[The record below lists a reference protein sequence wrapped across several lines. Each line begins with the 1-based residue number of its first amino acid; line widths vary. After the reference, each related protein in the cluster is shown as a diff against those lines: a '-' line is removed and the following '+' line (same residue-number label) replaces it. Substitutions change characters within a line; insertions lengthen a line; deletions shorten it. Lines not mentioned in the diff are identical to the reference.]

1 MANYA
6 EALDRVRQQTERNY
20 ADREE
25 GGGAIQGV
33 FTGILNELNKD
44 LDPANV
50 GEPLSVYG
58 QLLDSVVPFKQK
70 QIEDSAKLQA
80 RLEQAKFTAGAPLR
94 AEDRAEELK
103 ATLERDRV
111 ARAVTAEN
119 ALKEQLPTLQVDEES
134 NKEFI
139 RTAIKNNPSLAA
151 TIVSRNAPKNK
162 HLFRVFDKGAE
173 PGIEAGE
180 KIYTDEI
187 TGRQLYSTGDKKY
200 INLNY
205 HHSRLGKTFRDRL
218 IDKGFSP
225 DELRKLSFEDR
236 EKLFSNKN
244 FRDVLKQT
252 VDTITPEL
260 LQSHEIYQQV
270 LEERTADINTSLKNR
285 SSLISQD
292 IAKYERDAAKAR
304 QEAFDKGEG
313 PEYKATVKAITDK
326 LTSLREKRLEIQLDG
341 RFQQTIRAMVHRKAF
356 ALSLLKKQKVSLG
369 TARVNINTAIQLS
382 MNDEALKRY
391 KKELQYYYGIATGKV
406 PTGSTST
413 TGASDQT
420 PLAAGHGKVPSLA
433 TNKAQRLLPSNPPE
447 TPGY

>member
-25 GGGAIQGV
+25 GGGAIQDV

-58 QLLDSVVPFKQK
+58 QALDSIIPFKQK

-80 RLEQAKFTAGAPLR
+80 RLEQAKFTAGAPV
-94 AEDRAEELK
+94 RAEERAEALQ
-103 ATLERDRV
+103 AGLERDRV
-111 ARAVTAEN
+111 AKKVDAEYTLDQ
-119 ALKEQLPTLQVDEES
+119 ALKTLQVDEES
-134 NKEFI
+134 NKTFI
-139 RTAIKNNPSLAA
+139 RTAVQNDPSLAK
-151 TIVSRNAPKNK
+151 TIVDRNTDKNK
-162 HLFRVFDKGAE
+162 HLFRVFDKGVE

-187 TGRQLYSTGDKKY
+187 TGRQLYSTGDKKF

-218 IDKGFSP
+218 TDKGFNP

-236 EKLFSNKN
+236 EKLFSNKD
-244 FRDVLKQT
+244 FKDVLKQT

-285 SSLISQD
+285 SSLISRD
-292 IAKYERDAAKAR
+292 IVKYETLAAKAR

-313 PEYKATVKAITDK
+313 PEYKATVKVYEDELIK
-326 LTSLREKRLEIQLDG
+326 LREKRLEVQLDG

-356 ALSLLKKQKVSLG
+356 ALSLLKKQKVSAG

-382 MNDEALKRY
+382 MNDPKLKRY
-391 KKELQYYYGIATGKV
+391 KKELQHYYGIATGKV

-413 TGASDQT
+413 TGDPSPRP
-420 PLAAGHGKVPSLA
+420 PLSGTIPPVIGK
-433 TNKAQRLLPSNPPE
+433 TERLIEEDTGL
-447 TPGY
+447 